1 MSIEWGIT
9 SPKWMWEHLIA
20 NSQPI
25 MLKKSILDLAD
36 AFQDRDC
43 MSEYEV
49 LDRIAQVAMTG
60 RYREPEPETETL
72 LSRELNLNSEEEIQE
87 FVDELN
93 KILGD
98 DAPTDKSWQDFLD
111 ERKADD
117 EDE

>member
-36 AFQDRDC
+36 AFEDRDC

-49 LDRIAQVAMTG
+49 LDRIVQVAMTG
-60 RYREPEPETETL
+60 RYKPPEPEQETL
-72 LSRELNLNSEEEIQE
+72 LSRELNLSSEGDIQE
-87 FVDELN
+87 FMEELN
-93 KILGD
+93 KLLGE
-98 DAPTDKSWQDFLD
+98 DAPDDKSWEDFLK
-111 ERKADD
+111 EREQDD

>member
-36 AFQDRDC
+36 AFEGRDC

-60 RYREPEPETETL
+60 RYKAPESEEEPL
-72 LSRELNLNSEEEIQE
+72 LSRELDLNNEEEIQE
-87 FVDELN
+87 FIDSLN
-93 KILGD
+93 DLLGTE
-98 DAPTDKSWQDFLD
+98 APTDKSWQDFME
-111 ERKADD
+111 ERKQDD